1 MSTLDKRTSLKS
13 VRRGIDPL
21 VGHDLGT
28 QGAAQKDK
36 RRRLLWY
43 LGERGSAGEAAS
55 NRRLNQIL
63 LEMQHTRF

>member
-21 VGHDLGT
+21 AGHDAGK
-28 QGAAQKDK
+28 GVAQTSK

-43 LGERGSAGEAAS
+43 LGERGSDLEATS

-63 LEMQHTRF
+63 LEMQRGAV